1 MKKNLKKPLKSLMLT
16 AMALLTATATAVN
29 ATSYVTIKVEHIWED
44 NNNAYGT
51 RPGEVTVDI
60 NQVQGKDPEGKDKV
74 ITDNFTTVTDDGS
87 TAGQK
92 AASDADKADKSKDD
106 VLAEAGKKGQE
117 AGVQAGADAKDK
129 LDGLEV
135 PDPENLKKPGDLVN
149 PDDLVKPEELKDYTG
164 ADGKKYQYSEAEKKA
179 YQEKLNEYRDA
190 YEAYKGSEGETGTYE
205 AYQAAYKN
213 LLDYVKEYSKAEN
226 SASRP
231 GGNDQG
237 FLNSFLEN
245 FGDGTLTE
253 EQLKEAYENGFNQGY
268 DAGYSGSE
276 KPEIKGDDR
285 DELVAEIGDKIDNLV
300 EGTGTDTAKDILDT
314 VNKIIGG
321 SETEN
326 VWFEEQKLESGAEKN
341 DAGALNYR
349 ADMEEHPVEA
359 NKDFLRD
366 TLGIDDETLEDI
378 GYTTKQLKIEIT
390 IVEDKDENG
399 NSTGT
404 QRIYVSVD
412 GGKNFTGVNTDQ
424 EYDAAKDVLEE
435 VKFTFLHT
443 LNVPYAPPE
452 VDRIREPE
460 PPEPPKPTDPKDKD
474 PKDPKD
480 PETPI
485 PEEEVPLTDVEEEPE
500 EEEIP
505 EEEVPLTDV
514 PKTGDNSL
522 LWMCAAMF
530 SGTALLALL
539 KKEKEAQEA

>member
-51 RPGEVTVDI
+51 RPDDVTVDI
-60 NQVQGKDPEGKDKV
+60 SQVQGKDTEGEDIVIKD
-74 ITDNFTTVTDDGS
+74 DFTTVTDNGS
-87 TAGQK
+87 TAGAQAGAD
-92 AASDADKADKSKDD
+92 AAGKSTEE
-106 VLAEAGKKGQE
+106 LLEEAGQKGQE

-135 PDPENLKKPGDLVN
+135 RDPEDLKKPGDLVD
-149 PDDLVKPEELKDYTG
+149 PDDLVKPEDLKDYTG
-164 ADGKKYQYSEAEKKA
+164 EDGRKYQYSEAEKKA
-179 YQEKLNEYRDA
+179 YQEKLDEYRKA

-237 FLNSFLEN
+237 FLDSFLEN
-245 FGDGTLTE
+245 FGDSGLTE
-253 EQLKEAYENGFNQGY
+253 EQIKEAYENGFNQGY

-276 KPEIKGDDR
+276 KPEIKDDER
-285 DELVAEIGDKIDNLV
+285 DKLVAEIGDKIDQLV
-300 EGTGTDTAKDILDT
+300 DGTGTDTAEDILDT
-314 VNKIIGG
+314 VNKII
-321 SETEN
+321 SSTETEN
-326 VWFEEQKLESGAEKN
+326 EWFEEKKLEDGDEQNSNGP
-341 DAGALNYR
+341 LNYR

-366 TLGIDDETLEDI
+366 TLGLDDETLEDI

-390 IVEDKDENG
+390 IVEDRDEDG
-399 NSTGT
+399 NYTGT

-424 EYDAAKDVLEE
+424 KYDAAKDVLEE

-452 VDRIREPE
+452 VEEVNEPE
-460 PPEPPKPTDPKDKD
+460 SPEPPKPTDPGD
-474 PKDPKD
+474 PKDPRDPRD

-485 PEEEVPLTDVEEEPE
+485 SEEEVPLTDVEKEPE

-505 EEEVPLTDV
+505 EEEIPLTEV
-514 PKTGDNSL
+514 PKTGDSSL

-530 SGTALLALL
+530 SGTALLTLL
-539 KKEKEAQEA
+539 KKEREEA

>member
-51 RPGEVTVDI
+51 RPDDVTVDI
-60 NQVQGKDPEGKDKV
+60 SQVQGKDTEGEDIVIKDDFTAV
-74 ITDNFTTVTDDGS
+74 TDNGS
-87 TAGQK
+87 TAGAQAGAD
-92 AASDADKADKSKDD
+92 AAGKSTEE
-106 VLAEAGKKGQE
+106 LLEEAGQKGQE

-129 LDGLEV
+129 LDRLEV
-135 PDPENLKKPGDLVN
+135 RDPEDLKKPGDLVD
-149 PDDLVKPEELKDYTG
+149 PDDLVKPEDLKDYTG
-164 ADGKKYQYSEAEKKA
+164 EDGRKYQYSEAEKKA
-179 YQEKLNEYRDA
+179 YQEKLNEYRKA

-237 FLNSFLEN
+237 FLDSFLEN
-245 FGDGTLTE
+245 FGDSGLTE
-253 EQLKEAYENGFNQGY
+253 EQIKEAYENGFNQGY

-276 KPEIKGDDR
+276 KPEIKDDER
-285 DELVAEIGDKIDNLV
+285 DKLVAEIGDKIDQLV
-300 EGTGTDTAKDILDT
+300 DGTGTDTAEDILDT
-314 VNKIIGG
+314 VNKII
-321 SETEN
+321 SSTETEN
-326 VWFEEQKLESGAEKN
+326 KWFEEKKLEDGDEQNSNGP
-341 DAGALNYR
+341 LNYR

-366 TLGIDDETLEDI
+366 TLGLDDETLEDI

-390 IVEDKDENG
+390 IVEDRDENG
-399 NSTGT
+399 NYTGT

-424 EYDAAKDVLEE
+424 KYDAAKDVLEE

-452 VDRIREPE
+452 VEEVNEPE
-460 PPEPPKPTDPKDKD
+460 PPEPPKPTNSGD
-474 PKDPKD
+474 PKDPRDPRD

-500 EEEIP
+500 PEEEIP
-505 EEEVPLTDV
+505 EEEVPLSDV
-514 PKTGDNSL
+514 PKTGDSSL

-539 KKEKEAQEA
+539 KKEKEAREA